1 MQRGRNLYRSFL
13 NKFFRMINRRH
24 IRVKV
29 MQSVYAMTT
38 SKADDL
44 VKEEKFLKHSIQK
57 LLDLYVLQLQ
67 MLVEVQKLATQQ
79 IKLFKK
85 KHLATKEDLN
95 PNTKFINNRVIAVI
109 ANSTSIGTHISNQNL
124 DNWKNDDEYV
134 NIIWQKLQTSDL
146 YSAYMDSEDDSFKAD
161 KNFIQDFF
169 AEIIA
174 PDDKL
179 AEYYEDQTISWLD
192 DIPFVNTWIVRTLSK
207 VKENKSILLGN
218 LYKDE
223 DDEQFV
229 LDLFRKVMLNHTS
242 FEDDISGKT
251 PNWEADRIADIDMIL
266 IKMAI
271 CEFLK
276 FPSIPVRVTIN
287 EYIEISKDYSTNK
300 SGYFINGVL
309 DKISRE
315 YSENKRL
322 DKIGRGLL

>member
-1 MQRGRNLYRSFL
+1 
-13 NKFFRMINRRH
+13 MINRRH

-29 MQSVYAMTT
+29 MQSVYAMIT

-67 MLVEVQKLATQQ
+67 LLVEVQKLAVQ
-79 IKLFKK
+79 KLEVSKK

-95 PNTKFINNRVIAVI
+95 PNTRFIDNKVIETI
-109 ANSTSIGTHISNQNL
+109 ASSRSIADHIENQKLN
-124 DNWKNDDEYV
+124 NWKVDDEYV
-134 NIIWQKLQTSDL
+134 KILWKKLQASNL
-146 YSAYMDSEDDSFKAD
+146 YEEYMNSNDDSFKAD
-161 KNFIQDFF
+161 KKFVQDFF
-169 AEIIA
+169 TEIIA
-174 PDDKL
+174 PEDKL

-192 DIPFVNTWIVRTLSK
+192 DIPFVNTWVLRTLSK
-207 VKENKSILLGN
+207 AKEQKAIVLKNI
-218 LYKDE
+218 YKDE

-229 LDLFRKVMLNHTS
+229 LELFRKVILNHTS
-242 FEDDISGKT
+242 FEDDISSKT
-251 PNWEADRIADIDMIL
+251 PNWESDRIADIDMIL

-271 CEFLK
+271 AEFLK
-276 FPSIPVRVTIN
+276 FSSIPVRVTIN

-309 DKISRE
+309 DKLSRE

-322 DKIGRGLL
+322 NKIGRGLL

>member
-1 MQRGRNLYRSFL
+1 
-13 NKFFRMINRRH
+13 MINRRH

-95 PNTKFINNRVIAVI
+95 PNIKFINNRVIAVI
-109 ANSTSIGTHISNQNL
+109 ANSTSIATHISNQKLN
-124 DNWKNDDEYV
+124 NWQNDDEYV
-134 NIIWQKLQTSDL
+134 NIIWQKLQKSDL
-146 YSAYMDSEDDSFKAD
+146 YSSYMGSKDDSFKAD

-169 AEIIA
+169 AKIIA

-242 FEDDISGKT
+242 FEEDISGKT

>member
-1 MQRGRNLYRSFL
+1 
-13 NKFFRMINRRH
+13 MINRRH

-95 PNTKFINNRVIAVI
+95 PNTKFINNRVIATITGSSSIATHI
-109 ANSTSIGTHISNQNL
+109 ANQKL

-146 YSAYMDSEDDSFKAD
+146 YSTYMSSKDDSFKAD
-161 KNFIQDFF
+161 KNFVQDFF

-207 VKENKSILLGN
+207 VKENKLILLGN

-242 FEDDISGKT
+242 FEEDISGKT

-315 YSENKRL
+315 YSENKIL
-322 DKIGRGLL
+322 HKIGRGLL